1 MGRTR
6 PDPDRQP
13 DREIEAFL
21 RAVEA
26 EQNASAHTRAAY
38 RRDLDAFQRF
48 LQREG
53 VGGWDRVTPAV
64 ARRYLGLLHRTY
76 ARSSIARYLSA
87 LRSFYRFLRREGR
100 VETSPLRLISAPRR
114 GRRLPQALPHEVI
127 AALIAAPPLDQPAG
141 LRDRAILE
149 LFYAGGL
156 RVGELIGLTCAH
168 VGGDEIRVR
177 GKGGKDRVVLI
188 GRKAAAMLE
197 RYLRDARPRLARGA
211 THAPSRRSTDALF
224 LSARGGQLTT
234 RAVQLIVN
242 RWVRAAAVQQRTTP
256 HVLRHTFATHLIDGG
271 ADLRVVQEL
280 LGHASLATTQIYTHV
295 SRDHL
300 KRVYAQAHPRA

>member
-1 MGRTR
+1 MGRASA
-6 PDPDRQP
+6 DR
-13 DREIEAFL
+13 DIEAFL
-21 RAVEA
+21 SALEA
-26 EQNASAHTRAAY
+26 EQNASPHTRAAY
-38 RRDLDAFQRF
+38 RRDLDAFHRF
-48 LQREG
+48 LHREG
-53 VGGWDRVTPAV
+53 VGGWDRVTPSV
-64 ARRYLGLLHRTY
+64 ARRYLVVLHRTY
-76 ARSSIARYLSA
+76 ARSSIARHLST
-87 LRSFYRFLRREGR
+87 LRSFYRFLRRQRR
-100 VETSPLRLISAPRR
+100 VEASPLRLISAPRR
-114 GRRLPQALPHEVI
+114 GRRLPQVLPHEVV
-127 AALIAAPPLDQPAG
+127 AALLAAPPLDQPAG

-156 RVGELIGLTCAH
+156 RVGELVGLTCAY

-188 GRKAAAMLE
+188 GSKAAAALE
-197 RYLRDARPRLARGA
+197 RYLHDARPPLARGPLA
-211 THAPSRRSTDALF
+211 HGATDALF
-224 LSARGGQLTT
+224 LNARGGPLTT
-234 RAVQLIVN
+234 RAVQLIVH
-242 RWVRAAAVQQRTTP
+242 RWVRAAGVQQRTTP